1 MYKYI
6 KHLDLSREPLVKT
19 TTNKVKRDEELKK
32 VFLQNN

>member
-32 VFLQNN
+32 VLKEH